1 MLSARSAP
9 ESHRRKPMESGATS
23 ADLRPVEG
31 NDADEELARQARAL
45 GHPTRVT
52 ILRALRRAGSA
63 SITELVVQLGLAQST
78 VSEHVRVL
86 RGAGL
91 VAIEDD
97 AERGDYVADVHA
109 LRRLKALVGSL

>member
-1 MLSARSAP
+1 
-9 ESHRRKPMESGATS
+9 MESGPTS

-45 GHPTRVT
+45 GHATRVT

>member
-1 MLSARSAP
+1 
-9 ESHRRKPMESGATS
+9 MESSTTS
-23 ADLRPVEG
+23 EDLRPVEG
-31 NDADEELARQARAL
+31 SEADEELARQARAL

-52 ILRALRRAGSA
+52 ILRALRRSGGA
-63 SITELVVQLGLAQST
+63 SITELVVQLELAQST

-91 VAIEDD
+91 VCIEDD
-97 AERGDYVADVHA
+97 ADRGDYVADVHA